1 MEVNDMQ
8 VIYDS
13 KGNIFMQG
21 NGFPEPDGEL
31 SYMTISIPSGRYLK
45 TIDTSKDPVEPVF
58 AEYPKSEMQLM
69 REQLEQQQADLDY
82 LKLLSDEEEE

>member
-1 MEVNDMQ
+1 MQ

-13 KGNIFMQG
+13 KGTIFMQG
-21 NGFPEPDGEL
+21 SGFSKPEGNFTYMEVSVPDNQ
-31 SYMTISIPSGRYLK
+31 YLVK
-45 TIDTSKDPVEPVF
+45 IDTSKDPVEPVF

-82 LKLLSDEEEE
+82 LKLLSGDEEE